1 MSDSMSMENDVR
13 AISQK
18 EGRLVGTDGHDRARD
33 HIVNR
38 LQAIGA
44 KPYKGHSL
52 VLPYDYEGLHFFN
65 IVASITGSNPD
76 LDPILVGAHYDTFGA
91 QPGADDNAA
100 GVAILLS
107 IAEKLIGA
115 ECDRTILLVF
125 FDAEEPPFFLH
136 PSTMGSIRFYND
148 HQLDNVH
155 IAIIMD
161 LVGHDVPVPNLEDIL
176 FITGMESASE
186 LDSAILATEPDIGLR
201 TVPILNSYLPID
213 LSDHHIFRVN
223 RHPYLLLT
231 CGRWKHYHEVTD
243 TPDKLNYEKI
253 NYIRDYALRLIDRTS
268 TTSLSVPPKE
278 PFPEDHTLQTE
289 LYFLKKN
296 IQPTL
301 TSLGLDI
308 KLESREDINKLV
320 SLVLLKFNL

>member
-1 MSDSMSMENDVR
+1 MTMENDVE

-18 EGRLVGTDGHDRARD
+18 EGRLVGTDAHDRARD

-38 LQAIGA
+38 LQAIGV
-44 KPYKGHSL
+44 KPYKGNSL
-52 VLPYDYEGLHFFN
+52 VIPYDHEELHFFN

-107 IAEKLIGA
+107 IAEKLIRT
-115 ECDRTILLVF
+115 ECDRTVLLVF

-136 PSTMGSIRFYND
+136 PSTMGSIRLYND
-148 HQLDNVH
+148 HELDNVH

-176 FITGMESASE
+176 FITGMESASGLE
-186 LDSAILATEPDIGLR
+186 SAILAAEPENGLR

-223 RHPYLLLT
+223 GHPYLLLT

-243 TPDKLNYEKI
+243 TPDKLNYEKV
-253 NYIRDYALRLIDRTS
+253 NYIRDYVMTLIHRTS
-268 TTSLSVPPKE
+268 TTSLSSRSKE
-278 PFPEDHTLQTE
+278 PFPEDDTLQTE
-289 LYFLKKN
+289 LYFLRKN

-301 TSLGLDI
+301 TSLGIDVN
-308 KLESREDINKLV
+308 LESREDINKLV
-320 SLVLLKFNL
+320 NLILLKFNL